1 MMSVHEVTDHPQ
13 FISSNRHVMQ
23 GYVDVLKTAWNPA
36 TRTLSGSSKVV
47 GGETYK
53 LVIATNGLKPAACA
67 AQGAK
72 AEVKLNAPE
81 SAGIAVLSIDQAANG
96 TVDWTVTF

>member
-1 MMSVHEVTDHPQ
+1 
-13 FISSNRHVMQ
+13 
-23 GYVDVLKTAWNPA
+23 VDVLKTAWDPA

-72 AEVKLNAPE
+72 AEVKLNEPA